1 MILAVRLC
9 TRQILHI
16 APSNGPR
23 AGRLPLV
30 GREKELLLLQA
41 LVAGAREGAGSMLF
55 LSGESGVGKTRLV
68 ERLVEEATEQ
78 GCLPLVGHAFPAEGA
93 FPFALAADA
102 LSQLVRAL
110 GPNTVTLLSRGH
122 ENDLAMILPTLAK
135 PGAPTERPTG
145 GDAKARVFWHV
156 ERFLRK
162 ASEQKPII
170 LILENVQ
177 WADESSLEL
186 LHFLLRQLSGAR
198 VSALCT
204 YNSQEREMTPGLRA
218 AERSLKRAGRA
229 ESHEMLAFTRAEVG
243 ELVRQAKHL
252 GDRATEAFADLL
264 FERTLGNP
272 FFVEELIATS
282 GEAGETA
289 DLASWANTS
298 AAGALPSSVRDAVL
312 ARAAALEAPERAAL
326 DCVAAMG
333 MRAPLGVVSAVTGIS
348 RDDLGAVV
356 TTLAAR
362 GLLDE
367 HSDDAGL
374 WYECRHPLVRA
385 TLYDVLGRTR
395 AQALHARIAEA
406 FQQLQAGD
414 ETAFVN
420 EIAWHYS
427 RAGDALTSPKAT
439 RFLALAG
446 RNALKRHADH
456 EAVALLQS
464 ALSRAGA
471 QDQAASDGTGIRRCR
486 LLDDLARA
494 RQRLG
499 EYEAAYALWSEARD
513 HVGAGEGDFLARIE
527 RRMGLSAF
535 WAGRPRD
542 ALAHYDRAIELAR
555 AHTVVPLVIRSLY
568 SRSTALRSLGEVE
581 AARTDVEEALR
592 LAETTGDASL
602 LAGAHRALLL
612 AYAWTGPAAK
622 AREHAARA
630 LEFSRQSGDGGVAWQ
645 AHWALALLAGFT
657 GNGAMVAEH
666 SAEADKLARALGSP
680 VLAAWTSEI
689 AVEYA
694 SAAGEWSNGIALA
707 DRAIGVARGAAER
720 TLLPRLLVWKGL
732 ILVARD
738 ELATAKQCFD
748 ESWELAGADDPSR
761 PDADLHSII
770 PAHTGRA
777 AWLLAQRDYAGAIR
791 VGEQGLAIADGCGY
805 LAWAIHRLVPAICE
819 ASILM
824 GDFARV
830 AKYAARLRRDAGKM
844 EHRLGMA
851 WADAADALLLWRR
864 DADPQAAEG
873 LVRAAV
879 DLESV
884 PFLYHAARLRRNAAD
899 VYTTMGDR
907 ERALAELRLAHEMFR
922 NMGAERDLRG
932 VREEI
937 RALGAR
943 PPQRATPS
951 AGTLTA
957 RERDIARL
965 LAERKTNREI
975 GVALDISPRTVSTHL
990 ANVFQKLEID
1000 SRGALI
1006 DLVREDPN
1014 LLEETGAN

>member
-16 APSNGPR
+16 TSPNGPR

-41 LVAGAREGAGSMLF
+41 LVAGAREGAGTMLF

-68 ERLVEEATEQ
+68 ERLVEDATDQ

-170 LILENVQ
+170 LVLENVQ

-186 LHFLLRQLSGAR
+186 LHFLVRQLSGAR
-198 VSALCT
+198 VAALCT

-218 AERSLKRAGRA
+218 AERSLRRAGRA
-229 ESHEMLAFTRAEVG
+229 ESHEMQAFTRAEVG

-282 GEAGETA
+282 GDAGESGDVA
-289 DLASWANTS
+289 AWASTS
-298 AAGALPSSVRDAVL
+298 AAAALPSSVRDAVIS
-312 ARAAALEAPERAAL
+312 RAAALEPPERAAL

-348 RDDLGAVV
+348 RDDLGQVV

-362 GLLDE
+362 GLLEE

-406 FQQLQAGD
+406 FQRLQEGD

-427 RAGDALTSPKAT
+427 RAGDALASPKAA

-446 RNALKRHADH
+446 RNALKR
-456 EAVALLQS
+456 
-464 ALSRAGA
+464 AGA
-471 QDQAASDGTGIRRCR
+471 QAEVGADTTGLRRSR

-499 EYEAAYALWSEARD
+499 EYEAAYALWAEART
-513 HVGAGEGDFLARIE
+513 HIGADEGDFLARIE

-555 AHTVVPLVIRSLY
+555 THAIVPLVIRSLY

-581 AARTDVEEALR
+581 AARTDVQEALR
-592 LAETTGDASL
+592 LAETTGDPSL

-630 LEFSRQSGDGGVAWQ
+630 LEFARQSGDGGVAWQ

-720 TLLPRLLVWKGL
+720 TLLPRLLIWKGL

-738 ELATAKQCFD
+738 ELAAAKHCFD
-748 ESWELAGADDPSR
+748 ESWELAGADEPGR

-791 VGEQGLAIADGCGY
+791 VGELGLAIADGCGY
-805 LAWAIHRLVPAICE
+805 LAWAIHRLVPVICE
-819 ASILM
+819 ASILS
-824 GDFARV
+824 GDFDRV
-830 AKYAARLRRDAGKM
+830 ARYAARLRRDAGKM

-864 DADPQAAEG
+864 DADPLAAEG
-873 LVRAAV
+873 LVRAAI

-884 PFLYHAARLRRNAAD
+884 PFIYHAARLRRNAAD

-1014 LLEETGAN
+1014 LLEENATG

>member
-1 MILAVRLC
+1 VR
-9 TRQILHI
+9 RQIQGI
-16 APSNGPR
+16 SPPNGPPR

-30 GREKELLLLQA
+30 GREKELLLLQG
-41 LVAGAREGAGSMLF
+41 LIAGARAGAGTMLF

-68 ERLVEEATEQ
+68 EHLVEQATDEE
-78 GCLPLVGHAFPAEGA
+78 CLPLVGHAFPAEGA

-135 PGAPTERPTG
+135 PGASSERPTG

-162 ASEQKPII
+162 AAEQKPII
-170 LILENVQ
+170 LVLENVQ

-186 LHFLLRQLSGAR
+186 LHFLVRQLSGAR
-198 VSALCT
+198 VAALCT

-229 ESHEMLAFTRAEVG
+229 ETHEMQPLGRDDVR
-243 ELVRQAKHL
+243 ELVRQARTL
-252 GDRATEAFADLL
+252 GDRATDAFADLL
-264 FERTLGNP
+264 HERTLGNP

-282 GEAGETA
+282 GPAGETTEA
-289 DLASWANTS
+289 AWANTS

-312 ARAAALEAPERAAL
+312 ARAGALEVTERAAL

-333 MRAPLGVVSAVTGIS
+333 MRAPPGVVAAVTGIS
-348 RDDLGAVV
+348 RDELGAAV
-356 TTLAAR
+356 TTLSAR
-362 GLLDE
+362 GLLEEHRDE
-367 HSDDAGL
+367 AGL
-374 WYECRHPLVRA
+374 WYECRHPIVRA
-385 TLYDVLGRTR
+385 TLYDELGGTR

-406 FQQLQAGD
+406 FQQLQQGD
-414 ETAFVN
+414 DTAFVN

-427 RAGDALTSPKAT
+427 RAGDALASPKAT

-446 RNALKRHADH
+446 RNALKRHADR

-464 ALSRAGA
+464 ALSRANA
-471 QDQAASDGTGIRRCR
+471 QEGDAADGGSGIRRSR

-499 EYEAAYALWSEARD
+499 EYEAAYALWAEARG
-513 HVGAGEGDFLARIE
+513 HIRPEEGEFLARIE

-542 ALAHYDRAIELAR
+542 AVAHYDDAIALAR
-555 AHTVVPLVIRSLY
+555 KHGVVPLVIRSLY
-568 SRSTALRSLGEVE
+568 SRSTALRSIGEVE
-581 AARTDVEEALR
+581 AARTDVQEALR
-592 LAETTGDASL
+592 LAEATGDPSL

-612 AYAWTGPAAK
+612 AYAWTGPAGK

-630 LEFSRQSGDGGVAWQ
+630 LEFAKQSGDGGVAWQ

-657 GNGAMVAEH
+657 GDGAKVAEH
-666 SAEADKLARALGSP
+666 SAEADKLARTLGSP

-738 ELATAKQCFD
+738 DLAAAKECFD
-748 ESWELAGADDPSR
+748 ESWELAGADAPAR

-777 AWLLAQRDYAGAIR
+777 AWLLAQQDYAGAIR

-805 LAWAIHRLVPAICE
+805 LAWAIHRLIPAICE
-819 ASILM
+819 ASILS
-824 GDFARV
+824 GDFDRV
-830 AKYAARLRRDAGKM
+830 AKYAARLRRDAGTM

-864 DADPQAAEG
+864 DADPDAVEG
-873 LVRAAV
+873 LVRAAI

-884 PFLYHAARLRRNAAD
+884 PFMYHAARLRRNAAD

-907 ERALAELRLAHEMFR
+907 DRALAELRLAHEMFR

-943 PPQRATPS
+943 PPQRSTPS

-965 LAERKTNREI
+965 LSERKTNREI

-1006 DLVREDPN
+1006 DLVRDDPN
-1014 LLEETGAN
+1014 LLGESAAD